1 VGEAHC
7 VIASNTQGRNVRVLL
22 LALLLLNTVAIA
34 AEESPHDRIVYEDPA
49 SGFRFPQMIA
59 AYELVKTDDLGRQLG
74 TAIHYVEMAGTKAS
88 IYVYNKGFT
97 NLANGT
103 GDMRL
108 RHELSSIDDG
118 MAELI
123 RRGEYTSVER
133 VDLGP
138 AMSKAWLQVSH
149 DIRLPGGKTLKSYSF
164 MRVQNGYFVKLRIS
178 GPAES
183 GSSQA
188 RLPAFLL
195 GVSRA
200 IGLLGR

>member
-1 VGEAHC
+1 MHREQ
-7 VIASNTQGRNVRVLL
+7 IVRALL
-22 LALLLLNTVAIA
+22 LALVLLNTAAIA
-34 AEESPHDRIVYEDPA
+34 ADERLDERIVYEDPA

-59 AYELVKTDDLGRQLG
+59 KYELVKTDDLGRQLG
-74 TAIHYVEMAGTKAS
+74 SAIHYVETAGTQAS
-88 IYVYNKGFT
+88 IFVYNKGFG

-103 GDMRL
+103 GDLRL

-118 MAELI
+118 LAELV

-149 DIRLPGGKTLKSYSF
+149 DIRLPGGRALKSYAF
-164 MRVQNGYFVKLRIS
+164 MRVQNGYFVKVRIS

-188 RLPAFLL
+188 QLPGFLL

>member
-1 VGEAHC
+1 MRALFV
-7 VIASNTQGRNVRVLL
+7 
-22 LALLLLNTVAIA
+22 ALLLLTTAAIA
-34 AEESPHDRIVYEDPA
+34 SEPAPHDRIVYVDPA

-59 AYELVKTDDLGRQLG
+59 QYELVKTDELGRQLG
-74 TAIHYVEMAGTKAS
+74 TAIQYSESADSRAS
-88 IYVYNKGFT
+88 IYVYNKGFG

-118 MAELI
+118 LAELV
-123 RRGEYTSVER
+123 RRGEYLSVER
-133 VDLGP
+133 VDIGP

-149 DIRLPGGKTLKSYSF
+149 DIKLPGGKLLKSYSF

-178 GPAES
+178 GPPE
-183 GSSQA
+183 GSQA

-195 GVSRA
+195 GVSRS

>member
-1 VGEAHC
+1 M
-7 VIASNTQGRNVRVLL
+7 RVLL
-22 LALLLLNTVAIA
+22 LTMLLLGAMSA
-34 AEESPHDRIVYEDPA
+34 PADESTRDRIVFEDPA

-59 AYELVKTDDLGRQLG
+59 AYALVDTDDYGRQLG
-74 TAIHYVEMAGTKAS
+74 TAIHYAETEEAKAS
-88 IYVYNKGFT
+88 IYIYNKGFA

-108 RHELSSIDDG
+108 RHELSSIDDAL
-118 MAELI
+118 AEMV
-123 RRGEYTSVER
+123 RRGEYVAVER

-149 DIRLPGGKTLKSYSF
+149 DIKLPGGKMMKSYSF

-178 GPAES
+178 GPPE
-183 GSSQA
+183 GGKA
-188 RLPAFLL
+188 RLPGFLL

-200 IGLLGR
+200 IGLLGGG

>member
-1 VGEAHC
+1 
-7 VIASNTQGRNVRVLL
+7 VRALFV
-22 LALLLLNTVAIA
+22 ALLLLTTVAIA
-34 AEESPHDRIVYEDPA
+34 GEEAPHDRIVYEEPA

-59 AYELVKTDDLGRQLG
+59 AYELVKTDELGRQLG
-74 TAIHYVEMAGTKAS
+74 TAIHYLESADSKAS
-88 IYVYNKGFT
+88 IYVYNKGFG

-118 MAELI
+118 LAELV
-123 RRGEYTSVER
+123 RRGEYLSVER
-133 VDLGP
+133 VDIGP

-149 DIRLPGGKTLKSYSF
+149 DIKLPGGKMQKSYSF

-178 GPAES
+178 GPPE
-183 GSSQA
+183 GSQA
-188 RLPAFLL
+188 RLPGFLL

>member
-1 VGEAHC
+1 
-7 VIASNTQGRNVRVLL
+7 VRVLFL
-22 LALLLLNTVAIA
+22 VLLLLTTAAIA
-34 AEESPHDRIVYEDPA
+34 GEEAPHDRIVFEDPA

-59 AYELVKTDDLGRQLG
+59 KYELIKTDDFGRQLG
-74 TAIHYVEMAGTKAS
+74 TAIHYAETEDSKAS
-88 IYVYNKGFT
+88 VYVYNKGFG

-118 MAELI
+118 LAELV
-123 RRGEYTSVER
+123 RRGEYLSVER

-138 AMSKAWLQVSH
+138 SMSKAWLQVSH
-149 DIRLPGGKTLKSYSF
+149 DIKLPGGKTLKSYSF

-178 GPAES
+178 GPPE
-183 GSSQA
+183 GSQA
-188 RLPAFLL
+188 RLPGFLL
-195 GVSRA
+195 AVSRA

>member
-1 VGEAHC
+1 M
-7 VIASNTQGRNVRVLL
+7 RVLF
-22 LALLLLNTVAIA
+22 LALLLLAAVPIS
-34 AEESPHDRIVYEDPA
+34 AEEMPRDRIVFEDPA

-59 AYELVKTDDLGRQLG
+59 AYQLVNTDDYGRVAG
-74 TAIHYVEMAGTKAS
+74 TAVHYLETGESKAS
-88 IYVYNKGFT
+88 VYIYNKGFA

-103 GDMRL
+103 GDLRL
-108 RHELSSIDDG
+108 RHEISSIDDAL
-118 MAELI
+118 AELV

-149 DIRLPGGKTLKSYSF
+149 DIKLPGGKTLKSYSF

-178 GPAES
+178 GPPE
-183 GSSQA
+183 GSQA
-188 RLPAFLL
+188 RLPGFLL

-200 IGLLGR
+200 IGLLGGAGR

>member
-1 VGEAHC
+1 M
-7 VIASNTQGRNVRVLL
+7 RVLL
-22 LALLLLNTVAIA
+22 LTMLLLSAAPIW
-34 AEESPHDRIVYEDPA
+34 AEELPQDRIVYEDPA

-59 AYELVKTDDLGRQLG
+59 KYELVKTDDFGRQLG
-74 TAIHYVEMAGTKAS
+74 TAIHYAETAESKAS
-88 IYVYNKGFT
+88 VYVYNKGFG

-103 GDMRL
+103 ADMRL
-108 RHELSSIDDG
+108 RHELSSIDDAL
-118 MAELI
+118 AELV
-123 RRGEYTSVER
+123 RRGEYVSVER

-149 DIRLPGGKTLKSYSF
+149 DIKLPGGRSLRSYSF

-178 GPAES
+178 GPPE
-183 GSSQA
+183 GSQS
-188 RLPAFLL
+188 RLPGFLL

>member
-1 VGEAHC
+1 M
-7 VIASNTQGRNVRVLL
+7 RVLFLAWVL
-22 LALLLLNTVAIA
+22 LSTVVLA
-34 AEESPHDRIVYEDPA
+34 AEESPHDRLVYEEPA

-59 AYELVKTDDLGRQLG
+59 AYELADIDDHGRQLG
-74 TAIHYVEMAGTKAS
+74 SAIHYVETAESKAS
-88 IYVYNKGFT
+88 VFVYNKGFG

-118 MAELI
+118 LAELV
-123 RRGEYTSVER
+123 RRGEYLSVER

-138 AMSKAWLQVSH
+138 PMSKAWLQVSH
-149 DIRLPGGKTLKSYSF
+149 DIKLPGGKMLKSYSF

-178 GPAES
+178 TPPEG
-183 GSSQA
+183 SQA
-188 RLPAFLL
+188 RLPGFLL

>member
-1 VGEAHC
+1 M
-7 VIASNTQGRNVRVLL
+7 RVLL
-22 LALLLLNTVAIA
+22 LALVLLNTVAIA
-34 AEESPHDRIVYEDPA
+34 TEERLHDRIVYEDAA

-59 AYELVKTDDLGRQLG
+59 AYELVDMDDLGPQLG
-74 TAIHYVEMAGTKAS
+74 TAIHYSEAEDSKAS
-88 IYVYNKGFT
+88 VYVYNKGFG

-108 RHELSSIDDG
+108 RHEISSIDDAL
-118 MAELI
+118 AELV
-123 RRGEYTSVER
+123 RRGEYASVER

-149 DIRLPGGKTLKSYSF
+149 DIQLPGGKKLKSYSF

-178 GPAES
+178 GPPES
-183 GSSQA
+183 GQA

-195 GVSRA
+195 GASRA
-200 IGLLGR
+200 IGLLGVAAK